1 MDQLYLAIPDS
12 NPNNSGKRSI
22 QSLSTHEYDGLAT
35 LASTLGIISASA
47 YQSTPKPS
55 QLVQLLSCKQEIG
68 GRSLWNANGLF
79 TKSYKCLEEA
89 ARAFRALCTKLVAAL
104 GMALLSLAGAASE
117 PRIDAAAALLRGGPS
132 SAADAA
138 AGAGAPPKTSR
149 AVTSAEI
156 GERLFLSLGLIPN
169 RLTKARRDLPREH

>member
-1 MDQLYLAIPDS
+1 MNCSEMDLFHLAIPDISRS
-12 NPNNSGKRSI
+12 NTGNHSI
-22 QSLSTHEYDGLAT
+22 QRLSTHEFEGLTT
-35 LASTLGIISASA
+35 LASSLGITASDKYSNA
-47 YQSTPKPS
+47 PKPN

-117 PRIDAAAALLRGGPS
+117 PRRDAAAALLQAGPS
-132 SAADAA
+132 SKADAS
-138 AGAGAPPKTSR
+138 GR
-149 AVTSAEI
+149 
-156 GERLFLSLGLIPN
+156 
-169 RLTKARRDLPREH
+169 